1 LEMAGKG
8 GEDAKLYGSVGI
20 ADAEGSCGMSSC

>member
-1 LEMAGKG
+1 MGGKN

-20 ADAEGSCGMSSC
+20 ADAEGSCGISSF